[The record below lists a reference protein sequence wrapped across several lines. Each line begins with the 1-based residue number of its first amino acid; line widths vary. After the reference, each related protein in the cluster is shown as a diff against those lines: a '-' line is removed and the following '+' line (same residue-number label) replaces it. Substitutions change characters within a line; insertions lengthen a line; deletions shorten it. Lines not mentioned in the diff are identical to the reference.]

1 MANNNQAGGL
11 RRIWNAGLYSIA
23 GIRATWKNEAAFR
36 QELVLC
42 MFLVPAAFWVGD
54 SAVEYALLVCSCLFV
69 LVVELLNS
77 AVEAVVDRIGIDR
90 HKLSGRAKDMGSAA
104 VFISLWMTL
113 ICWGLVIYE
122 NFYLQALVER
132 VAE

>member
-1 MANNNQAGGL
+1 MAKHNQTGGL

-23 GIRATWKNEAAFR
+23 GIRAAWKNEAAFR

-42 MFLVPAAFWVGD
+42 VLLLPAALWIGN
-54 SAVEYALLVCSCLFV
+54 SAVQRGLLIGTCLLV

-77 AVEAVVDRIGIDR
+77 AIEAVVDRIGDDI

-104 VFISLWMTL
+104 VLIALLMTV
-113 ICWGLVIYE
+113 ICWALVINE
-122 NFYLQALVER
+122 NYF
-132 VAE
+132 